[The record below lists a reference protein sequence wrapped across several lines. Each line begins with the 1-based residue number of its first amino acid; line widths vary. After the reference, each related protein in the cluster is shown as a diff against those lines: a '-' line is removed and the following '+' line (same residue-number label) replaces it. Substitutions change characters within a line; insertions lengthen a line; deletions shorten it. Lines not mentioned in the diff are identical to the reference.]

1 MADDKK
7 DKAAK
12 DKAGKKDGGGKG
24 ADAQKTHQKGGGPPV
39 PKAEGKAKEGG
50 KAPKEG
56 KESKGAG
63 GKGGRGK
70 PADAPSADESS
81 EKRDPNYKPRLRLRY
96 QTSVVPALIKK
107 FSYKNPMMVPRL
119 EKVVI
124 NMGLGAAVGNP
135 KIIDTAVEDMR
146 SLSGQKPVVT
156 RARKSIATF
165 KLRENLPIGVM
176 VTLRA
181 ERMWEFVD
189 RLIAF
194 ALPRVR
200 DFKGVSGKG
209 FDGKGNYTMG
219 LREQIIFPE
228 IDDDK
233 IDVVKGMNI
242 SFVTTARTDEEGRA
256 LLAELG
262 IPFRH

>member
-1 MADDKK
+1 MADDK
-7 DKAAK
+7 DK
-12 DKAGKKDGGGKG
+12 KKHSKG
-24 ADAQKTHQKGGGPPV
+24 EGPPV
-39 PKAEGKAKEGG
+39 AGDKKPKGEAKPKGDGKEKPLTRAERKAKE
-50 KAPKEG
+50 A
-56 KESKGAG
+56 A
-63 GKGGRGK
+63 
-70 PADAPSADESS
+70 SS
-81 EKRDPNYKPRLRLRY
+81 GPIEQRPVDPNYKPRLREHYRT
-96 QTSVVPALIKK
+96 TSIPALTKK

-119 EKVVI
+119 QKVVI

-135 KIIDTAVEDMR
+135 KIIDTGVEEMR
-146 SLSGQKPVVT
+146 AISGQKPVVT
-156 RARKSIATF
+156 RAKKSIATF

-189 RLIAF
+189 RLVSF
-194 ALPRVR
+194 SLPRVR
-200 DFKGVSGKG
+200 DFKGVSPKG
-209 FDGKGNYTMG
+209 FDGKGNFTMG

-228 IDDDK
+228 IDYDK

-262 IPFRH
+262 MPFRQ

>member
-12 DKAGKKDGGGKG
+12 DKDKAGKKEGGGAPKAEAKGGGAPKGDGQKGGGKG
-24 ADAQKTHQKGGGPPV
+24 QKGG
-39 PKAEGKAKEGG
+39 KDQK
-50 KAPKEG
+50 
-56 KESKGAG
+56 
-63 GKGGRGK
+63 GK
-70 PADAPSADESS
+70 PAEAHAAHDEAS
-81 EKRDPNYKPRLRLRY
+81 EKLDPNYKPRLRLHY
-96 QTSVVPALIKK
+96 QKSVVAALTKK

-135 KIIDTAVEDMR
+135 KIIDSAVEDMR
-146 SLSGQKPVVT
+146 ALAGQKPVVT

-189 RLIAF
+189 RLITF
-194 ALPRVR
+194 SLPRVR

-228 IDDDK
+228 IDYDK

-256 LLAELG
+256 LLTELG
-262 IPFRH
+262 IPFRQ

>member
-12 DKAGKKDGGGKG
+12 DKGAKKDGGGAPKEQHAKG
-24 ADAQKTHQKGGGPPV
+24 GAAPKGGGAA
-39 PKAEGKAKEGG
+39 KKDGGKRGKAAE
-50 KAPKEG
+50 AH
-56 KESKGAG
+56 SAADDGA
-63 GKGGRGK
+63 
-70 PADAPSADESS
+70 S
-81 EKRDPNYKPRLRLRY
+81 EKLDPNYKPRLRLHY
-96 QTSVVPALIKK
+96 QKNVTAALTKR

-119 EKVVI
+119 TKVVI

-135 KIIDTAVEDMR
+135 KIIDSAVEDMR
-146 SLSGQKPVVT
+146 ALSGQKPVVT
-156 RARKSIATF
+156 RARKSIATY

-181 ERMWEFVD
+181 VRMWEFLD

-194 ALPRVR
+194 SLPRVR
-200 DFKGVSGKG
+200 DFKGVSPKG

-228 IDDDK
+228 IDYDK
-233 IDVVKGMNI
+233 IDVVKGMNV

>member
-7 DKAAK
+7 DKAKDKGAK
-12 DKAGKKDGGGKG
+12 DKSGAGDK
-24 ADAQKTHQKGGGPPV
+24 AQKSSDKAQKGGG
-39 PKAEGKAKEGG
+39 
-50 KAPKEG
+50 KEG
-56 KESKGAG
+56 KQARSKQPEPTHAAESEGTEAL
-63 GKGGRGK
+63 
-70 PADAPSADESS
+70 
-81 EKRDPNYKPRLRLRY
+81 DPNYVVRLKGHYRK
-96 QTSVVPALIKK
+96 TVTAALTKR

-119 EKVVI
+119 QKVVI

-135 KIIDTAVEDMR
+135 KLIDSAVEDLR
-146 SLSGQKPVVT
+146 AISGQKPVVT

-181 ERMWEFVD
+181 DRMWEFVD
-189 RLIAF
+189 RLISF
-194 ALPRVR
+194 SLPRVR
-200 DFKGVSGKG
+200 DFKGVSPKG
-209 FDGKGNYTMG
+209 FDGKGNFTMG

-228 IDDDK
+228 IDYDK

-256 LLAELG
+256 LLTEIG

>member
-12 DKAGKKDGGGKG
+12 DKGSKKEGGGAPKEAKGGGAPKEAKGGGAAKGGGGAKGGKEGKKGKG
-24 ADAQKTHQKGGGPPV
+24 AEASHAHAADD
-39 PKAEGKAKEGG
+39 
-50 KAPKEG
+50 
-56 KESKGAG
+56 GA
-63 GKGGRGK
+63 
-70 PADAPSADESS
+70 S
-81 EKRDPNYKPRLRLRY
+81 ETLDPNYKPRLRLHY
-96 QTSVVPALIKK
+96 QTSVIPALTKK

-119 EKVVI
+119 QKVVI

-135 KIIDTAVEDMR
+135 KIIDSAVEDMR
-146 SLSGQKPVVT
+146 SIAGQKPVVT
-156 RARKSIATF
+156 RARKSIATY

-194 ALPRVR
+194 SLPRVR
-200 DFKGVSGKG
+200 DFKGVSPKG
-209 FDGKGNYTMG
+209 FDGKGNFTMG

-228 IDDDK
+228 IDYDK

-256 LLAELG
+256 LLTELG

>member
-12 DKAGKKDGGGKG
+12 DKAGKKDGGAPKAEKADKG
-24 ADAQKTHQKGGGPPV
+24 DGQKRGSKAAKGGG
-39 PKAEGKAKEGG
+39 K
-50 KAPKEG
+50 
-56 KESKGAG
+56 SKGVEATTG
-63 GKGGRGK
+63 
-70 PADAPSADESS
+70 ADEAS
-81 EKRDPNYKPRLRLRY
+81 EVVDPNYKPRLRLQY
-96 QTSVVPALIKK
+96 HKQVIPALTKK
-107 FSYKNPMMVPRL
+107 FSYRNPMMVPRL

-135 KIIDTAVEDMR
+135 KIIDSAVEDMR

-189 RLIAF
+189 RLITF
-194 ALPRVR
+194 SLPRVR
-200 DFKGVSGKG
+200 DFKGVSSKG

-228 IDDDK
+228 IDYDK

-256 LLAELG
+256 LLTELG
-262 IPFRH
+262 VPFRH